1 MQTHLCKQ
9 NKRTHYCLDC
19 GCFVL
24 VIVLYIEGVLLQRNV
39 AREVYQSSCVT
50 RLHLTEQHIPSWHCR
65 KWWELSWCW
74 GPNIIVYTLISQ
86 CARVQQSHCGKRLT
100 RRATIS
106 PVLDTKGKLLRF
118 SHFFLRLIYKKCLL
132 YFPPHRL
139 GKRFNTVRTG
149 RLHNTT
155 HKKTCRLYKYPKW
168 WKCWL
173 AVYL

>member
-39 AREVYQSSCVT
+39 VREVYQSSCVT

-86 CARVQQSHCGKRLT
+86 CARVQQSHWGKQLT

-106 PVLDTKGKLLRF
+106 PVLDTKRKTSQVL
-118 SHFFLRLIYKKCLL
+118 SFLFTANLQEMSSL
-132 YFPPHRL
+132 FP
-139 GKRFNTVRTG
+139 
-149 RLHNTT
+149 TT
-155 HKKTCRLYKYPKW
+155 QIRQKFQHC
-168 WKCWL
+168 
-173 AVYL
+173 